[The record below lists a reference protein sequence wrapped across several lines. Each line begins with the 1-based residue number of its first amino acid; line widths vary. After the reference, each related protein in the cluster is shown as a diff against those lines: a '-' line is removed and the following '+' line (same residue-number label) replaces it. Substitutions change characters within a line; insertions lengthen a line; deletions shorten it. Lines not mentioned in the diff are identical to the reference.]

1 MVNLYNLLFITLA
14 LPICFSIVFNLLL
27 ILYNYY
33 LSLKVG
39 LFTDL
44 FIIFYIMIFYYDL
57 FNMYMLSHS
66 TVLNM
71 CGIFVIVLMTLSANS
86 ITCVFFV
93 SLSIDLFCTFLS
105 CKLSKLLQDAR
116 FLYFTVLGV
125 GYFVITRNIPE
136 IYVGMQLSYLE
147 TVLVFLLLL
156 LSFDKWFLCQG

>member
-57 FNMYMLSHS
+57 FNMYMLSCS
-66 TVLNM
+66 TVLNV

-105 CKLSKLLQDAR
+105 CKLSKLL
-116 FLYFTVLGV
+116 
-125 GYFVITRNIPE
+125 
-136 IYVGMQLSYLE
+136 
-147 TVLVFLLLL
+147 
-156 LSFDKWFLCQG
+156 